1 MRAGARLRAD
11 REDSETTC
19 QHKKK
24 RKAQPYT
31 RTHTC
36 KCTTRHTRARVCAR
50 THTHTL
56 THMHTNTQL
65 RLRGCIVTGTGT
77 KQLSAF
83 CHVKPRRNT
92 PDRKQRPRHR
102 GGLLPLSHTH
112 SLYYFVLQW
121 WKEVCTSQR
130 FLPLIISALA
140 RDCQQCKKKKKKKK
154 KIAARFSSS
163 QTSENAP
170 HSRAARQGAF
180 KRMNF
185 NLIWQEW
192 IGKSFL
198 YE

>member
-1 MRAGARLRAD
+1 MPGYELTGKTAR
-11 REDSETTC
+11 
-19 QHKKK
+19 QHASTKKEK
-24 RKAQPYT
+24 HSH
-31 RTHTC
+31 THV
-36 KCTTRHTRARVCAR
+36 HTRASAQPDAR
-50 THTHTL
+50 AHTH

-140 RDCQQCKKKKKKKK
+140 RDCQQCKKKK
-154 KIAARFSSS
+154 IAERFSSS

-185 NLIWQEW
+185 NLIWQKW
-192 IGKSFL
+192 VGKSFL

>member
-1 MRAGARLRAD
+1 MPGYELTGKTAR
-11 REDSETTC
+11 
-19 QHKKK
+19 QHASTKKK
-24 RKAQPYT
+24 EKHSH
-31 RTHTC
+31 THA
-36 KCTTRHTRARVCAR
+36 HTRASAQPDTHGRACAR

-140 RDCQQCKKKKKKKK
+140 RDCQQCKKKKKK
-154 KIAARFSSS
+154 IAARFSSS